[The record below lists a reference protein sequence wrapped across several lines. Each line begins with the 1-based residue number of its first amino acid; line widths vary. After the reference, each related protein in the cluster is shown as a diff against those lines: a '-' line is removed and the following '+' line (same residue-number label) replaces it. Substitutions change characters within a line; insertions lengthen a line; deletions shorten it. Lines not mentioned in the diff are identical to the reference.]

1 MKAWIL
7 ASASYINLQTQKQYV
22 ISKCSLLLMR
32 NDILMHID
40 MNFCYSCLQA
50 AGCVVW
56 LLAKQENSKTGC
68 WLLMTQRKS
77 CDNPGTNIKY
87 KTILVLLLDFCYEL
101 CIYSDTKDILLP
113 PFLQGCAIR
122 VQDFSH
128 GSLHPKIS
136 MYSLQITI
144 WYESTMNIWFQNSN
158 LIVIFLLK
166 M

>member
-1 MKAWIL
+1 
-7 ASASYINLQTQKQYV
+7 
-22 ISKCSLLLMR
+22 
-32 NDILMHID
+32 
-40 MNFCYSCLQA
+40 MNFSICVLHQFADTKAVCDKQVFTSSNAKRYTHAHWYEFLLQ
-50 AGCVVW
+50 
-56 LLAKQENSKTGC
+56 LLTGC
-68 WLLMTQRKS
+68 WRLMTQKKL

-87 KTILVLLLDFCYEL
+87 KTILVLLLDFCYKL
-101 CIYSDTKDILLP
+101 CTYSDTKDILLP
-113 PFLQGCAIR
+113 SFLQGCAIR

-144 WYESTMNIWFQNSN
+144 WYESTMNIWFQNAN